1 MFKRTPSLTEQIKAH
16 LKQRILNAEFEDG
29 RIPPEME
36 LANELNVSR
45 STIRDA
51 LSRLETEGVI
61 FRKQGAGT
69 FVNTTGLQ
77 VKVRLDEIWGY
88 EAMLKAHGYD
98 PSAEVV
104 RVETQTP
111 TASMISELNLS
122 AADEVVL
129 VEKRF
134 FANDEPVILTCNYLP
149 AKIFTAPYTKEDFR
163 LPLYEF
169 LPRFCRQDLAYF
181 FSEIV
186 PYIAPDHVAT
196 QLQLPP
202 EKTAL
207 LAFEE
212 IGFNQQNDPLLKSY
226 SYFRDDVFRLRLIR
240 RQLS

>member
-1 MFKRTPSLTEQIKAH
+1 MFKRTPSLTEQIKTH

-29 RIPPEME
+29 RIPPEIE
-36 LANELNVSR
+36 LATALNVSR
-45 STIRDA
+45 STIREA

-69 FVNTTGLQ
+69 FVNATGLQ

-88 EAMLKAHGYD
+88 ETMLQAHGYN

-104 RVETQTP
+104 RVETQPP
-111 TASMISELNLS
+111 TAAVVSELNL
-122 AADEVVL
+122 APQEEVLL

-134 FANDEPVILTCNYLP
+134 FANDQPVILTCNYLP
-149 AKIFTAPYTKEDFR
+149 TRLFTAPYTTEDFR

-169 LPRFCRQDLAYF
+169 LPSFCRQDLAYF

-186 PYIAPDHVAT
+186 PYIAPDYIAA

-212 IGFNQQNDPLLKSY
+212 IGFNQQNEPLLKSY

-240 RQLS
+240 RQLA

>member
-16 LKQRILNAEFEDG
+16 LRQRILNAEFADG

-36 LANELNVSR
+36 LASEFNVSR

-69 FVNTTGLQ
+69 FVNVTGLQ

-88 EAMLKAHGYD
+88 EAMLKAHGYN
-98 PSAEVV
+98 PSTEVV
-104 RVETQTP
+104 RVEPQAP
-111 TASMISELNLS
+111 TAVMMSELNLT
-122 AADEVVL
+122 ADDTVIL
-129 VEKRF
+129 IEKRF
-134 FANDEPVILTCNYLP
+134 FANEQPVILTHNYLP
-149 AKIFTAPYTKEDFR
+149 AKIFTAPYSQEDFR

-169 LPRFCRQDLAYF
+169 LPSFCHQDLAYF

-186 PYIAPDHVAT
+186 PYIAPDYVAM

-212 IGFNQQNDPLLKSY
+212 IGFNQQNEPLLKSY

-240 RQLS
+240 RQLA

>member
-1 MFKRTPSLTEQIKAH
+1 MFKRTPSLTEQIKTH

-36 LANELNVSR
+36 LATELNVSR
-45 STIRDA
+45 STIREA

-69 FVNTTGLQ
+69 FVNATGLQ

-88 EAMLKAHGYD
+88 ETMLQAHGYN

-104 RVETQTP
+104 RVETQPP
-111 TASMISELNLS
+111 TAAVVSELNL
-122 AADEVVL
+122 APQEEVLL

-134 FANDEPVILTCNYLP
+134 FANDQPVILTCNYLP
-149 AKIFTAPYTKEDFR
+149 TRLFTAPYTTEDFR

-169 LPRFCRQDLAYF
+169 LPSFCRQDLAYF

-186 PYIAPDHVAT
+186 PYIAPDYIAA

-212 IGFNQQNDPLLKSY
+212 IGFNQQNEPLLKSY

-240 RQLS
+240 RQLA